1 MTELNPL
8 TMTIELL
15 GGLALFLYGMEK
27 MQKMAVPASAMNT
40 EQPSMAV
47 AMRLA
52 MSNCWS
58 RTR

>member
-27 MQKMAVPASAMNT
+27 MQKMAV
-40 EQPSMAV
+40 